1 MLIEYDL
8 TKQELPI
15 LDGDA
20 TALNITNIG
29 FASVLEIYQNP
40 TYDAGVVGTH
50 NVVGRARL
58 KKLKRCTEFKYIPI
72 HSLEAEIAISTSYGV
87 KDAVV
92 NSIECYNESGA
103 LVRTIENPGIT
114 IVDNASVGSYLL
126 DLTDGAIDFTFNIT
140 VNQKEPYNNQ
150 YSNVTIMLNCTK
162 VYIEDT
168 VSPAM
173 CIGSENT
180 VLNATKYFNPYVNIT
195 YYPNV
200 KPGDITGGS
209 ENSTVYNGEVIVFS
223 IPEIACLPFEDGT
236 EQEFSVYY
244 NNIKYPFNIT
254 MEAYDKND
262 ILLSSCNNEIVSSS
276 IKPKF
281 IYKEGLNYVKAKITC
296 KITSSIA
303 DIQLRY
309 PISNV
314 HFIPDEIK
322 YGVTQFTMEGKA
334 YSTPNKEPIRCQL
347 TTQKAKGYPE
357 SKYPDDIPEAF
368 EYHICTLPTRAS
380 STSTIS
386 MNKWKVYKE
395 GDIVDIIPGS
405 AVSVILRKISP
416 EGHNAGS
423 NYTGTVHDICFIAT
437 NNSGDSD
444 NSTTPVDMTLNTSRN
459 TAVNSNIL
467 TDSKRT
473 TNKED
478 ATSSKTNRRISQAAA
493 VSSDSNRKVISG
505 AVIGAD
511 IKRYSTKEDNKILDT
526 QREVIV
532 DGEEDV
538 IRVTIKADTQRNKRK
553 RIEVRYDLS
562 RKLLGHKDNVYIS
575 SSLVPLEKAIS
586 KKLY

>member
-8 TKQELPI
+8 TKQEPPI

-50 NVVGRARL
+50 NAVGRARL

-92 NSIECYNESGA
+92 DSIECYNESGA
-103 LVRTIENPGIT
+103 LVRTIENPGMT
-114 IVDNASVGSYLL
+114 IVDNKSVGSYLL

-173 CIGSENT
+173 CIDSENT
-180 VLNATKYFNPYVNIT
+180 VLNTTKYNNPYANIV
-195 YYPNV
+195 YYPDV
-200 KPGDITGGS
+200 KPGDITNGS

-223 IPEIACLPFEDGT
+223 IPEIAYLPFEDGS
-236 EQEFSVYY
+236 EQEFSQVYY

-262 ILLSSCNNEIVSSS
+262 ILLSSCNNEIVNSA

-281 IYKEGLNYVKAKITC
+281 IYKEGLSYVKAKITC
-296 KITSSIA
+296 KIRSSAA

-309 PISNV
+309 PISYV

-322 YGVTQFTMEGKA
+322 YGVAQFIMEGKA

-347 TTQKAKGYPE
+347 TTWKAMGYPDY
-357 SKYPDDIPEAF
+357 KYPDDIPEAF
-368 EYHICTLPTRAS
+368 EYHICTLPTRVS
-380 STSTIS
+380 STALIS

-405 AVSVILRKISP
+405 AVYVIPRKISP
-416 EGHNAGS
+416 EGHDAGS
-423 NYTGTVHDICFIAT
+423 NYTGAVQDICFIAT
-437 NNSGDSD
+437 NDSGDSD

-459 TAVNSNIL
+459 TAINSNIL

-473 TNKED
+473 ITQED
-478 ATSSKTNRRISQAAA
+478 ATTSKTNREVVYGDDIQ
-493 VSSDSNRKVISG
+493 
-505 AVIGAD
+505 AD
-511 IKRYSTKEDNKILDT
+511 IKRYSTKPANIVSDT
-526 QREVIV
+526 NRTVEKVN
-532 DGEEDV
+532 
-538 IRVTIKADTQRNKRK
+538 RVRVKADTQRKSRK

-562 RKLLGHKDNVYIS
+562 RKLLGYKDNVYIS

>member
-8 TKQELPI
+8 TKQKLPN
-15 LDGDA
+15 LGDDA
-20 TALNITNIG
+20 TNFNITNIG
-29 FASVLEIYQNP
+29 FASVLEVYQSP
-40 TYDAGVVGTH
+40 KYDAGVVGTH
-50 NVVGRARL
+50 NAVGRARL
-58 KKLKRCTEFKYIPI
+58 KKLKRCTEFKYMPV
-72 HSLEAEIAISTSYGV
+72 HSLEAEIGISTSYGV

-114 IVDNASVGSYLL
+114 IVDNKSVGAYLL
-126 DLTDGAIDFTFNIT
+126 ELTDGAIDFTFNIT

-150 YSNVTIMLNCTK
+150 YSDVTIMLNCTK

-168 VSPAM
+168 ISPAI
-173 CIGSENT
+173 CIKSENT
-180 VLNATKYFNPYVNIT
+180 KLDATKCNNPYTNIT
-195 YYPNV
+195 YYPDV
-200 KPGDITGGS
+200 KPGDILDGS
-209 ENSTVYNGEVIVFS
+209 ENSTVYNAELIVFS

-236 EQEFSVYY
+236 EQEFEVYY
-244 NNIKYPFNIT
+244 NYIKYPFNIT

-262 ILLSSCNNEIVSSS
+262 ILLSSCNNEIVNNA

-296 KITSSIA
+296 RCSYSTSYM
-303 DIQLRY
+303 QLRY
-309 PISNV
+309 PISHV

-322 YGVTQFTMEGKA
+322 YGVAQFVMESKA
-334 YSTPNKEPIRCQL
+334 YDTPNKEPIRCQL
-347 TTQKAKGYPE
+347 TTHKVKGYPD

-380 STSTIS
+380 STYPIS

-405 AVSVILRKISP
+405 AVRVIPRKISP
-416 EGHNAGS
+416 EGHDAGS
-423 NYTGTVHDICFIAT
+423 NYTGAVQDICFIAT
-437 NNSGDSD
+437 NDSGDSD

-473 TNKED
+473 ITQED
-478 ATSSKTNRRISQAAA
+478 ATTSKTNREVVYGDDIQ
-493 VSSDSNRKVISG
+493 
-505 AVIGAD
+505 AD
-511 IKRYSTKEDNKILDT
+511 IKRYSTKPANIVSDT
-526 QREVIV
+526 NRTVEKVNR
-532 DGEEDV
+532 
-538 IRVTIKADTQRNKRK
+538 IRVKADTQRNKRK